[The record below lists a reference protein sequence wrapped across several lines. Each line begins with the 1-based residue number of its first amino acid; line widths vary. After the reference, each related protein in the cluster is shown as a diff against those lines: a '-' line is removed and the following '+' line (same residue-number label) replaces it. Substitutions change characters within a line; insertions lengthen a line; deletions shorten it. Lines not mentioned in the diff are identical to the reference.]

1 MINILNGIESSSAAL
16 NAERIRMEVVG
27 SNIANAN
34 VTKGLDGQ
42 PYQRKQVVFE
52 SALKSAMS
60 GDGSDIPTLSV
71 ARVENDNRPPI
82 LLHDPGHPESDPVTG
97 MRAVPNINV
106 YEEMADY
113 MIASRAFE
121 ANLAVVKTAR
131 SVAMQTLRIG
141 KP

>member
-34 VTKGLDGQ
+34 VTHGPDGQ

-52 SALKSAMS
+52 SVLNSALS
-60 GDGSDIPTLSV
+60 GDGSGIPTLSV
-71 ARVENDNRPPI
+71 ARVENDGRPP
-82 LLHDPGHPESDPVTG
+82 LMLHDPGHPDSDPVTG

-113 MIASRAFE
+113 MIASRSYE
-121 ANLAVVKTAR
+121 ANLAVVKSAK
-131 SVAMQTLRIG
+131 SVAMDTLRIG